1 MIIFL
6 PLHMYQIRNFWF
18 DNGTNQILKV
28 ASIKT
33 TLASLT
39 IKIIKDIILND
50 EISEISRN
58 WKNCGFT
65 TSIKLNVASIKS
77 IAIGET
83 MQNIHHLY
91 NIWKKQFI
99 VLASR
104 NLKNHEKIAKFCLI

>member
-1 MIIFL
+1 
-6 PLHMYQIRNFWF
+6 MYQIRNFWF

-58 WKNCGFT
+58 WKKYDFT
-65 TSIKLNVASIKS
+65 TSIKLTLPSIKS
-77 IAIGET
+77 IAIDET
-83 MQNIHHLY
+83 IKNINHY
-91 NIWKKQFI
+91 FNI
-99 VLASR
+99 
-104 NLKNHEKIAKFCLI
+104 